1 MFYTPFSQ
9 HHRDPEDPDSHAGCM
24 CINDW
29 GRGLFVPT
37 DDRVDADVLVGF
49 NHKEPDPSKINL
61 IWTHEPSVNLSFQP
75 VQYQNGVPIYVFNL
89 YCMNI
94 YKTTAYYFIPKA
106 FHPIEY
112 VGVADVAHKFHNKR
126 ILMCSS
132 YFPSGSPTEYSL
144 LSLRQELA
152 VHGHQ
157 LGTLDII
164 GREWPNGLAIEESRH
179 PQLSMRTMR
188 KTKLLR
194 AQYAFNLAFENT
206 NYQYY
211 VSEKIWDAI
220 KGYALPIYYGNDWI
234 YEDFPKDSFVDY
246 AQFNDIP
253 SLFEYLDHLTIDKYV
268 ERLNRCIEVYN
279 HYARNPQYF
288 GMTRRKIGD
297 DLLRELTFLV
307 EKRNAQRQIL
317 TNQFY
322 ELASSLY
329 PKV

>member
-1 MFYTPFSQ
+1 MNETRDSIRRIKIHTLSNMFYTPFSQ

-94 YKTTAYYFIPKA
+94 YQTNAYYFIPKV

-132 YFPSGSPTEYSL
+132 YFSQRFSN
-144 LSLRQELA
+144 R
-152 VHGHQ
+152 VF
-157 LGTLDII
+157 TLVIATRV
-164 GREWPNGLAIEESRH
+164 GCSWPPI
-179 PQLSMRTMR
+179 
-188 KTKLLR
+188 
-194 AQYAFNLAFENT
+194 
-206 NYQYY
+206 
-211 VSEKIWDAI
+211 
-220 KGYALPIYYGNDWI
+220 GYAGYHWSGMAQWPGHRRITTSSI
-234 YEDFPKDSFVDY
+234 EYE
-246 AQFNDIP
+246 
-253 SLFEYLDHLTIDKYV
+253 
-268 ERLNRCIEVYN
+268 N
-279 HYARNPQYF
+279 HAEN
-288 GMTRRKIGD
+288 
-297 DLLRELTFLV
+297 
-307 EKRNAQRQIL
+307 
-317 TNQFY
+317 
-322 ELASSLY
+322 
-329 PKV
+329 